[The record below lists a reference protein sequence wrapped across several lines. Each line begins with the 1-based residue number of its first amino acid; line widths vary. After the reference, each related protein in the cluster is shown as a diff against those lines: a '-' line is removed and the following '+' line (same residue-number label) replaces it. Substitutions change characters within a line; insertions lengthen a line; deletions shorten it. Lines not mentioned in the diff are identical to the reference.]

1 MKNGLMLRFPAFA
14 SVLTVTVLFLIACHQ
29 QRYAIV
35 TDCFPT
41 APLLPVIRFREP
53 TTAGR
58 ITALLLNAHRGTP
71 ISTGYI
77 HLLGS
82 KVIAFS
88 DSTGRATLEGVPVG
102 QQVLESR
109 AVGYD
114 TKHDTLAMEQQAGW
128 ALVIQLRGIPIGSC
142 AVAAP
147 TRR

>member
-1 MKNGLMLRFPAFA
+1 MRRFPAFT
-14 SVLTVTVLFLIACHQ
+14 SILVVTVLLQIACHQ

-41 APLLPVIRFREP
+41 GPLLPVIRFREP

-58 ITALLLNAHRGTP
+58 VTALLLDAQSGRP
-71 ISTGYI
+71 IRTGYV
-77 HLLGS
+77 HLSGS
-82 KVIAFS
+82 KVTAFS

-114 TKHDTLAMEQQAGW
+114 TRRDTLAMEQQAGW
-128 ALVIQLRGIPIGSC
+128 ALVIQLRMIQLGSC
-142 AVAAP
+142 DATAP
-147 TRR
+147 THR